1 MSELHSCHSVVLVAA
16 MGIYLQ
22 SSCAAC
28 DKHALTTCRFIVR
41 DFEYDPKAIKVERDA
56 KQRLEV
62 ELKKQF
68 VSDFVTTVTVKSYS
82 HSVYLHVICIF
93 SL

>member
-1 MSELHSCHSVVLVAA
+1 MPLSCACSCHGRIPAVL
-16 MGIYLQ
+16 L
-22 SSCAAC
+22 AAC
-28 DKHALTTCRFIVR
+28 DKRALTTCRFIVR